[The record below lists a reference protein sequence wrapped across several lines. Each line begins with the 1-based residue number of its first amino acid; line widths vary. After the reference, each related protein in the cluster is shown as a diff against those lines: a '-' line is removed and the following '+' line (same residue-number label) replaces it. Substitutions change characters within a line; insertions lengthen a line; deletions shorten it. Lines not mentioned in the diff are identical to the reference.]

1 MIRLPKTLAD
11 ARTRL
16 AILTVK
22 PADPRA
28 IPLATLNGAGAID
41 ASCRILKSDYR
52 LSPTGSDTVA
62 DTELCSEGNAV
73 TYGASNYE
81 ATVTPFWYLD
91 EDGKPDALED
101 VVYQA
106 LKEKGTT
113 LWLVEREGPRYDEPW
128 AAGDA
133 YEIYEV
139 VTDNPQKPS
148 DRGGYIKRTVPL
160 GVQRAWLDGVVAA
173 GA

>member
-1 MIRLPKTLAD
+1 MPKTLAD

-16 AILTVK
+16 AILTIKPTDVK
-22 PADPRA
+22 A
-28 IPLATLNGAGAID
+28 ISAATLEAAID

-52 LSPTGSDTVA
+52 LSPTASDTVP

-81 ATVTPFWYLD
+81 GSVTPFWYLD
-91 EDGKPDALED
+91 EDGKSDTAED
-101 VVYQA
+101 EVYQA
-106 LKEKGTT
+106 LKEKGTQ
-113 LWLVEREGPRYDEPW
+113 LWFVEREGPRYDEPW

-133 YEIYEV
+133 YEVYEV

-148 DRGGYIKRTVPL
+148 DRAGYIKRVIPL
-160 GVQRAWLDGVVAA
+160 GVQHAELDGVAVA
-173 GA
+173 

>member
-1 MIRLPKTLAD
+1 MPKTLAD

-16 AILTVK
+16 AILTTKPTDVK
-22 PADPRA
+22 A
-28 IPLATLNGAGAID
+28 ISAAILEGGID

-52 LSPTGSDTVA
+52 LSPTASDTVP

-81 ATVTPFWYLD
+81 GSVTPFWYLD
-91 EDGKPDALED
+91 EDGKSDVAED
-101 VVYQA
+101 EVYQA
-106 LKEKGTT
+106 LKEKGTQ
-113 LWLVEREGPRYDEPW
+113 LWFVEREGPRYDEPW

-133 YEIYEV
+133 YEVYEV

-148 DRGGYIKRTVPL
+148 DRAGYIKRVVPL
-160 GVQRAWLDGVVAA
+160 GVQHAELDGVAVA
-173 GA
+173 

>member
-1 MIRLPKTLAD
+1 MPKTLAD

-16 AILTVK
+16 AILTTKPTDVK
-22 PADPRA
+22 A
-28 IPLATLNGAGAID
+28 ISAAILEGGID

-52 LSPTGSDTVA
+52 LSPTASDTVP

-81 ATVTPFWYLD
+81 GTVTPFWYLD
-91 EDGKPDALED
+91 EDGKSDVAED
-101 VVYQA
+101 EVYQA
-106 LKEKGTT
+106 LKEKGTQ
-113 LWLVEREGPRYDEPW
+113 LWFVEREGPRYDEPW

-133 YEIYEV
+133 YEVYEV

-148 DRGGYIKRTVPL
+148 DRAGYIKRVVPL
-160 GVQRAWLDGVVAA
+160 GVQHAELNGVAVA
-173 GA
+173 